1 MKKLFTV
8 LNMLLLLSVIT
19 MAQTPG
25 LRKVTL
31 QLKWLHQ
38 FQFAG
43 YYAAIEKGF
52 YAAEGL
58 DVKLLEYDENSRSAD
73 AVFDGRAEFGVSN
86 TDVILMKDKGRDP
99 VVLAAIFQHSP
110 LVLAASLKAGITHV
124 HHLKGKKIAIEDYEG
139 GLLTYLASEGLPA
152 NSFTRIKHN
161 YSIEYLLTGKVDATT
176 VYITD
181 ELYELDK
188 AGFKYTLFNGRS
200 ANIDFYGDVLYTS
213 GRLMEE
219 DPELVE
225 KFRRASVKGW
235 RYAMANSDEIID
247 IILAKYSKRKT
258 RDHLKFEASQMR
270 DHLLTDVVE
279 PGYFSRGRWES
290 ILAIYKKAN
299 IVKDDL
305 TIDGMLYTD
314 YTEGQPL
321 PWGIITGG
329 GAIILVSW
337 LIFFVIYRSRKR
349 YIQELA
355 INQKLTAELAESEL
369 LYRSLMD
376 ASPDPIVITDMTG
389 RVVMISPIV
398 NLLYRYVSDEE
409 VFGRQLMDF
418 IHPDDRARAIEKI
431 GLLMNGIRTGPAEYK
446 ILRGDGTILEVESN
460 AELIPDAKGVPH
472 RMLTISRDITER
484 KESTKLIEEQNAALK
499 ELNKEKDRF
508 FSIIAHDLRNP
519 FMGLLNLT
527 TILEE
532 DIEHLSQEEIRKMAG
547 NLRGISEKTYILL
560 NELLDWAR
568 FKRGQMEYDPEM
580 IDLKTIAG
588 EKISIVRSQA
598 EIKDITLDLAVEPG
612 TTILADRKMIGSVI
626 LNLLTNAVKFTA
638 KGGKVEL
645 LGHHENGMTE
655 VRVKDNGIG
664 IPPDL
669 VGGLFSIEEKTGR
682 TGTEGESSTGLG
694 LLLCKEFVEKH
705 GGRIGVESVEGKGSD
720 FYFTIPSVTAG

>member
-1 MKKLFTV
+1 VKKLFLV
-8 LNMLLLLSVIT
+8 LNVLLLLSVMT
-19 MAQTPG
+19 GAQTSG

-31 QLKWLHQ
+31 QLKWWHQ

-43 YYAAIEKGF
+43 YYAAIEKGY

-58 DVKLLEYDENSRSAD
+58 DVKFLDASQDKSMVD

-86 TDVILMKDKGRDP
+86 TDVILMKDKGEEP

-110 LVLAASLKAGITHV
+110 LVLAASVKSGITNV
-124 HHLKGKKIAIEDYEG
+124 HQLKGKRIAIEDYEG
-139 GLLTYLASEGLPA
+139 GLLVYLASEGLDPD
-152 NSFTRIKHN
+152 SYTRIKHN
-161 YSIEYLLTGKVDATT
+161 YNLEDLLSGKIDATT
-176 VYITD
+176 AYLTD
-181 ELYELDK
+181 EIYELDK
-188 AGFKYTLFNGRS
+188 AGFQYTLFSGRS
-200 ANIDFYGDVLYTS
+200 ANIDFYGDVLFTS
-213 GRLMEE
+213 EKLMKQ
-219 DPELVE
+219 DPELVK
-225 KFRRASVKGW
+225 KFRKASVKGW
-235 RYAMANSDEIID
+235 KYAMANTDEIID
-247 IILAKYSKRKT
+247 LILAKYSKRKT
-258 RDHLKFEASQMR
+258 RDHLQFEAEQMK
-270 DHLLTDVVE
+270 DLLFADVVE
-279 PGYFSRGRWES
+279 PGYFTKGRWES
-290 ILAIYKKAN
+290 ILATYKKAK

-337 LIFFVIYRSRKR
+337 MIFFVIYRSRKK
-349 YIQELA
+349 YILELA
-355 INQKLTAELAESEL
+355 LNQKLASEL
-369 LYRSLMD
+369 S
-376 ASPDPIVITDMTG
+376 V
-389 RVVMISPIV
+389 
-398 NLLYRYVSDEE
+398 
-409 VFGRQLMDF
+409 
-418 IHPDDRARAIEKI
+418 
-431 GLLMNGIRTGPAEYK
+431 
-446 ILRGDGTILEVESN
+446 
-460 AELIPDAKGVPH
+460 
-472 RMLTISRDITER
+472 
-484 KESTKLIEEQNAALK
+484 
-499 ELNKEKDRF
+499 LNTEKDRF
-508 FSIIAHDLRNP
+508 FSILAHDLRNP

-547 NLRGISEKTYILL
+547 NLRGISETTYILL

-598 EIKDITLDLAVEPG
+598 ENKDITLDLAVEPG

-645 LGHHENGMTE
+645 LGHHENGVTE

-705 GGRIGVESVEGKGSD
+705 GGQIGVESVEGKGSD

>member
-1 MKKLFTV
+1 
-8 LNMLLLLSVIT
+8 MLLLLSVIT

-86 TDVILMKDKGRDP
+86 TDVILMKDKGRGP

-161 YSIEYLLTGKVDATT
+161 YSIEDLLTGKVDATT

-290 ILAIYKKAN
+290 ILDTYKKA
-299 IVKDDL
+299 KLASEDL
-305 TIDGMLYTD
+305 TIEGMLYTD
-314 YTEGQPL
+314 YTEGPPL
-321 PWGIITGG
+321 PWGIILTGG
-329 GAIILVSW
+329 SILLVSW
-337 LIFFVIYRSRKR
+337 VVFFVLYRSRRK
-349 YIQELA
+349 YIAELA
-355 INQKLTAELAESEL
+355 TNQKLAAEMAML
-369 LYRSLMD
+369 
-376 ASPDPIVITDMTG
+376 
-389 RVVMISPIV
+389 
-398 NLLYRYVSDEE
+398 
-409 VFGRQLMDF
+409 
-418 IHPDDRARAIEKI
+418 
-431 GLLMNGIRTGPAEYK
+431 
-446 ILRGDGTILEVESN
+446 N
-460 AELIPDAKGVPH
+460 AE
-472 RMLTISRDITER
+472 
-484 KESTKLIEEQNAALK
+484 
-499 ELNKEKDRF
+499 KDKF
-508 FSIIAHDLRNP
+508 FSIIAHDLKNP

-527 TILEE
+527 TMLEE
-532 DIEHLSQEEIRKMAG
+532 ELDSLTRDEVMEMAG
-547 NLRGISEKTYILL
+547 HLRVISEQTYILL
-560 NELLDWAR
+560 TELLDWAR
-568 FKRGQMEYDPEM
+568 IKRGQMDFAPEAVDIQELAADKLSM
-580 IDLKTIAG
+580 VK
-588 EKISIVRSQA
+588 SQA
-598 EIKDITLDLAVEPG
+598 DAKGITLNLTVTSNPALHG
-612 TTILADRKMIGSVI
+612 DRQMIGSVL
-626 LNLLTNAVKFTA
+626 LNLLTNAIKFTK
-638 KGGKVEL
+638 KGGTVEL
-645 LGHHENGMTE
+645 SAEEGTGM
-655 VRVKDNGIG
+655 VDIHVKDSGIG
-664 IPPDL
+664 IPHGIL
-669 VGGLFSIEEKTGR
+669 HGLFSIEEKTGR
-682 TGTEGESSTGLG
+682 SGTEGESSTGLG

-705 GGRIGVESVEGKGSD
+705 GGTIGVTSTEGKGSD
-720 FYFTIPSVTAG
+720 FHISIPAGVGNRGAA

>member
-1 MKKLFTV
+1 
-8 LNMLLLLSVIT
+8 MLLLLSVIT

-110 LVLAASLKAGITHV
+110 LVLVASLKAGITHV

-161 YSIEYLLTGKVDATT
+161 YSIEDLLTGKVDATT

-290 ILAIYKKAN
+290 ILDTYKKA
-299 IVKDDL
+299 KLASEYL
-305 TIDGMLYTD
+305 TIEGMLYTD
-314 YTEGQPL
+314 YTEGPPL
-321 PWGIITGG
+321 PWGIILTGG
-329 GAIILVSW
+329 SILLVSW
-337 LIFFVIYRSRKR
+337 VVFFVLYRSRRK
-349 YIQELA
+349 YIAELA
-355 INQKLTAELAESEL
+355 TNQKLAAEMAML
-369 LYRSLMD
+369 
-376 ASPDPIVITDMTG
+376 
-389 RVVMISPIV
+389 
-398 NLLYRYVSDEE
+398 
-409 VFGRQLMDF
+409 
-418 IHPDDRARAIEKI
+418 
-431 GLLMNGIRTGPAEYK
+431 
-446 ILRGDGTILEVESN
+446 N
-460 AELIPDAKGVPH
+460 AE
-472 RMLTISRDITER
+472 
-484 KESTKLIEEQNAALK
+484 
-499 ELNKEKDRF
+499 KDKF
-508 FSIIAHDLRNP
+508 FSIIAHDLKNP

-527 TILEE
+527 TMLEE
-532 DIEHLSQEEIRKMAG
+532 ELDSLTRDEVMEMAG
-547 NLRGISEKTYILL
+547 HLRVISEQTYILL
-560 NELLDWAR
+560 TELLDWAR
-568 FKRGQMEYDPEM
+568 IKRGQMDFAPEAVDIQELAADKLSM
-580 IDLKTIAG
+580 VK
-588 EKISIVRSQA
+588 SQA
-598 EIKDITLDLAVEPG
+598 DAKGITLNLTVTSNPALHG
-612 TTILADRKMIGSVI
+612 DRQMIGSVL
-626 LNLLTNAVKFTA
+626 LNLLTNAIKFTK
-638 KGGKVEL
+638 KGGTVEL
-645 LGHHENGMTE
+645 SAEEGTGM
-655 VRVKDNGIG
+655 VDIHVKDSGIG
-664 IPPDL
+664 IPHGIL
-669 VGGLFSIEEKTGR
+669 HGLFSIEEKTGR
-682 TGTEGESSTGLG
+682 SGTEGESSTGLG

-705 GGRIGVESVEGKGSD
+705 GGTIGVTSTEGKGSD
-720 FYFTIPSVTAG
+720 FHISIPAGVGNRGAA

>member
-1 MKKLFTV
+1 
-8 LNMLLLLSVIT
+8 MLLLLSVIT

-124 HHLKGKKIAIEDYEG
+124 HHLKGKKNAIEDYEG

-258 RDHLKFEASQMR
+258 RDHLRFEASQMR

-290 ILAIYKKAN
+290 ILDTYKKARLASE
-299 IVKDDL
+299 DL
-305 TIDGMLYTD
+305 TIEGMLYTD
-314 YTEGQPL
+314 YTEGPPL
-321 PWGIITGG
+321 PWGIILTGG
-329 GAIILVSW
+329 SILLVSW
-337 LIFFVIYRSRKR
+337 VVFFVLYRSRRK
-349 YIQELA
+349 YIAELA
-355 INQKLTAELAESEL
+355 TNQKLAAEMAML
-369 LYRSLMD
+369 
-376 ASPDPIVITDMTG
+376 
-389 RVVMISPIV
+389 
-398 NLLYRYVSDEE
+398 
-409 VFGRQLMDF
+409 
-418 IHPDDRARAIEKI
+418 
-431 GLLMNGIRTGPAEYK
+431 
-446 ILRGDGTILEVESN
+446 N
-460 AELIPDAKGVPH
+460 AE
-472 RMLTISRDITER
+472 
-484 KESTKLIEEQNAALK
+484 
-499 ELNKEKDRF
+499 KDKF
-508 FSIIAHDLRNP
+508 FSIIAHDLKNP

-527 TILEE
+527 TMLEE
-532 DIEHLSQEEIRKMAG
+532 ELDSLTRDEVMEMAG
-547 NLRGISEKTYILL
+547 HLRVISEQTYILL
-560 NELLDWAR
+560 TELLDWAR
-568 FKRGQMEYDPEM
+568 IKRGQMDFAPEAVDIQELAADKLSM
-580 IDLKTIAG
+580 VK
-588 EKISIVRSQA
+588 SQA
-598 EIKDITLDLAVEPG
+598 DAKGITLNLTVTGNPALHG
-612 TTILADRKMIGSVI
+612 DRQMIGSVL
-626 LNLLTNAVKFTA
+626 LNLLTNAIKFTK
-638 KGGKVEL
+638 KGGTVEL
-645 LGHHENGMTE
+645 SAEEGTGM
-655 VRVKDNGIG
+655 VDIHVKDSGIG
-664 IPPDL
+664 IPHGIL
-669 VGGLFSIEEKTGR
+669 HGLFSIEEKTGR
-682 TGTEGESSTGLG
+682 NGTEGESSTGLG

-705 GGRIGVESVEGKGSD
+705 GGTIGVTSAEGEGSD
-720 FYFTIPSVTAG
+720 FHISIPAGVGNRGAA

>member
-1 MKKLFTV
+1 
-8 LNMLLLLSVIT
+8 MLLLLSVIT

-258 RDHLKFEASQMR
+258 RDHLRFEASQMR

-290 ILAIYKKAN
+290 ILDTYKKARLASE
-299 IVKDDL
+299 DL
-305 TIDGMLYTD
+305 TIEGMLYTD
-314 YTEGQPL
+314 YKEGPPL
-321 PWGIITGG
+321 PWGIILTGG
-329 GAIILVSW
+329 SILLVSW
-337 LIFFVIYRSRKR
+337 VVFFVLYRSRRK
-349 YIQELA
+349 YIAELA
-355 INQKLTAELAESEL
+355 TNQKLAAEMAML
-369 LYRSLMD
+369 
-376 ASPDPIVITDMTG
+376 
-389 RVVMISPIV
+389 
-398 NLLYRYVSDEE
+398 
-409 VFGRQLMDF
+409 
-418 IHPDDRARAIEKI
+418 
-431 GLLMNGIRTGPAEYK
+431 
-446 ILRGDGTILEVESN
+446 N
-460 AELIPDAKGVPH
+460 AE
-472 RMLTISRDITER
+472 
-484 KESTKLIEEQNAALK
+484 
-499 ELNKEKDRF
+499 KDKF
-508 FSIIAHDLRNP
+508 FSIIAHDLKNP

-527 TILEE
+527 TMLEE
-532 DIEHLSQEEIRKMAG
+532 ELDSLTRDEVMEMAG
-547 NLRGISEKTYILL
+547 HLRVISEQTYIMLT
-560 NELLDWAR
+560 ELLDWAR
-568 FKRGQMEYDPEM
+568 IKRGQMDFAPEVVDIQELAADKLSM
-580 IDLKTIAG
+580 VK
-588 EKISIVRSQA
+588 SQA
-598 EIKDITLDLAVEPG
+598 DAKGITLNLTVTGNPALHG
-612 TTILADRKMIGSVI
+612 DRQMIGSVL
-626 LNLLTNAVKFTA
+626 LNLLTNAIKFTK
-638 KGGKVEL
+638 KGGTVEL
-645 LGHHENGMTE
+645 SAEEGTGM
-655 VRVKDNGIG
+655 VDIHVKDSGIG
-664 IPPDL
+664 IPHGIL
-669 VGGLFSIEEKTGR
+669 HGLFSIEEKTGR
-682 TGTEGESSTGLG
+682 NGTEGESSTGLG

-705 GGRIGVESVEGKGSD
+705 GGTIGVTSAEGEGSD
-720 FYFTIPSVTAG
+720 FHISIPAGVGNRGAA